1 MGDLIRREDA
11 SIPDPTIRIQRTA
24 DHQWAPEDD
33 SLDIRRYFQ
42 VLRKRKWLITLVVGT
57 ILLLVGIQS
66 FTTTPLYRAAA
77 RVQIDP
83 ESANILPYQAVNES
97 VERYLSSEIY
107 LQTELEILQSR
118 ALARRVVDRLNL
130 ANDPRFIVPVREGL
144 VTSQLGW
151 FKRTLSNLR
160 PGGSDDHTAGSM
172 AGESVTG
179 VEENRA
185 ALDTFRDRL
194 EVEQVPNSRLV
205 EIRWVSPDP
214 TLAAAVSDTLAEE
227 FIEQNLQTKFEA
239 NTRATEFLKKQLQDM
254 KGKVEKSEQELVKYA
269 RENNIVSIGPDRGS
283 IVLQTLE
290 DLNRQ
295 MTTVEG
301 DLIGKTADYQAVRD
315 ATPENFPQSLRT
327 PSTSL
332 LEERLFGLQQNL
344 ASLSAQFGN
353 EWPAVI
359 QVRQQIQEVE
369 KQLQRE
375 KKETINRVQSE
386 YRVAVNR
393 QQMLKSALNR
403 QKAEANQL
411 NQDSIQYNILQR
423 EVDTNRQLYEGLLQ
437 RLKETGISAGM
448 RSSNIHVVDHA
459 EVPAAPYSPQRAA
472 DLALGFGV
480 GLFLAIGLAFLME
493 YLDNTLKTPE
503 DMEQSLGLPSLGVI
517 PAMADLPAGSSR
529 LLASRNESGGSKD
542 VPARISPA
550 RFRVWEAYRSL
561 RTSILLSHSGKPPKV
576 IMVTS
581 SVPGEGKTTTVANTG
596 IVLAQTGART
606 LLIDLDMRKP
616 ALASTFGY
624 NGNQGISAY
633 LSGNGDLSSQIRQ
646 TNYPNLFLLP
656 AGFRPPNPAELIG
669 SERMETALRLLGD
682 YFKYIVID
690 TPPVLSVTD
699 GLLLSPHVDGVVMV
713 IKGGSTPKEAARKAG
728 NHLSSVGAR
737 ILGALINNV
746 DMNAPEYSYYYRH
759 YFDERYNNDLSS
771 AAGQAGAV

>member
-1 MGDLIRREDA
+1 D
-11 SIPDPTIRIQRTA
+11 
-24 DHQWAPEDD
+24 DD

-42 VLRKRKWLITLVVGT
+42 VLLKRKWLIGLVVGAV
-57 ILLLVGIQS
+57 LLLVGLQS
-66 FTTTPLYRAAA
+66 FTTTPLYRATA

-83 ESANILPYQAVNES
+83 ESASILPYQPLNES
-97 VERYLSSEIY
+97 AERYLSSEIY
-107 LQTELEILQSR
+107 LQTQLEILQSR

-130 ANDPRFIVPVREGL
+130 ANDPRFSVPVREGV
-144 VTSQLGW
+144 VTSQLSW
-151 FKRTLSNLR
+151 LKRTVSNLR
-160 PGGSDDHTAGSM
+160 PGRSDAPKTGADESGAGRDK
-172 AGESVTG
+172 
-179 VEENRA
+179 NRDV
-185 ALDTFRDRL
+185 LDTFRDRL
-194 EVEQVPNSRLV
+194 EVAQVPNSRLV

-254 KGKVEKSEQELVKYA
+254 KGKVEKSEQELVQYA
-269 RENNIVSIGPDRGS
+269 RENNIVNIGPDRGS

-301 DLIGKTADYQAVRD
+301 ELIGKTADYQAVRD

-327 PSTSL
+327 PSISL

-344 ASLSAQFGN
+344 ASLSAQFGS

-393 QQMLKSALNR
+393 RQMLLGALNR
-403 QKAEANQL
+403 QKSEANQL

-448 RSSNIHVVDHA
+448 RASNIHVVDHA
-459 EVPAAPYSPQRAA
+459 EVPETPYSPQRAG
-472 DLALGFGV
+472 DLALGLGV

-529 LLASRNESGGSKD
+529 LLASRNESGDSKTGL
-542 VPARISPA
+542 PAPISPA

-646 TNYPNLFLLP
+646 T
-656 AGFRPPNPAELIG
+656 
-669 SERMETALRLLGD
+669 
-682 YFKYIVID
+682 
-690 TPPVLSVTD
+690 
-699 GLLLSPHVDGVVMV
+699 
-713 IKGGSTPKEAARKAG
+713 
-728 NHLSSVGAR
+728 
-737 ILGALINNV
+737 
-746 DMNAPEYSYYYRH
+746 
-759 YFDERYNNDLSS
+759 
-771 AAGQAGAV
+771 

>member
-1 MGDLIRREDA
+1 M
-11 SIPDPTIRIQRTA
+11 
-24 DHQWAPEDD
+24 
-33 SLDIRRYFQ
+33 
-42 VLRKRKWLITLVVGT
+42 
-57 ILLLVGIQS
+57 
-66 FTTTPLYRAAA
+66 
-77 RVQIDP
+77 
-83 ESANILPYQAVNES
+83 
-97 VERYLSSEIY
+97 
-107 LQTELEILQSR
+107 
-118 ALARRVVDRLNL
+118 
-130 ANDPRFIVPVREGL
+130 
-144 VTSQLGW
+144 TSQLSW
-151 FKRTLSNLR
+151 LKRTVSNLR
-160 PGGSDDHTAGSM
+160 PGRSDAPKTGADESGAGRDK
-172 AGESVTG
+172 
-179 VEENRA
+179 NRDV
-185 ALDTFRDRL
+185 LDTFRDRL
-194 EVEQVPNSRLV
+194 EVAQVPNSRLV

-269 RENNIVSIGPDRGS
+269 RENNIVNIGPDRGS
-283 IVLQTLE
+283 MVLQTLE

-301 DLIGKTADYQAVRD
+301 ELIGKTADYQAVRD
-315 ATPENFPQSLRT
+315 ATPESFPQSLRT
-327 PSTSL
+327 PSISL

-344 ASLSAQFGN
+344 ASLSAQFGS

-369 KQLQRE
+369 KQLLRE

-393 QQMLKSALNR
+393 RQMLLGALNR

-448 RSSNIHVVDHA
+448 RASNIHVVDHA
-459 EVPAAPYSPQRAA
+459 EVPEAPYSPQRAA
-472 DLALGFGV
+472 DLALGLGV

-529 LLASRNESGGSKD
+529 LLASRNESGDSKTD
-542 VPARISPA
+542 LPAAISPA

-646 TNYPNLFLLP
+646 TSYPNLFLLP

-669 SERMETALRLLGD
+669 SERMESALRLLGD
-682 YFKYIVID
+682 YFKYILID
-690 TPPVLSVTD
+690 TPPILSVTD
-699 GLLLSPHVDGVVMV
+699 GLLLCPHVDGVVMV

-728 NHLSSVGAR
+728 NHLTSVGAR

-759 YFDERYNNDLSS
+759 YFDERYNTDLSS
-771 AAGQAGAV
+771 AAG

>member
-1 MGDLIRREDA
+1 MGDLIRREYA
-11 SIPDPTIRIQRTA
+11 SVPDPTIRIQRTA
-24 DHQWAPEDD
+24 DYPWAPEDD

-42 VLRKRKWLITLVVGT
+42 VLLKRKWLISLVVGT
-57 ILLLVGIQS
+57 VLLLVAVQS
-66 FTTTPLYRAAA
+66 FTTTPLYRATA

-83 ESANILPYQAVNES
+83 ESANVLPYKDIYES
-97 VERYLSSEIY
+97 DERYVASEIY
-107 LQTELEILQSR
+107 LQTQLEILQSR

-130 ANDPRFIVPVREGL
+130 ANDPRFNEPISQGVVM
-144 VTSQLGW
+144 SQLVWLKKSISSLVPRQSTEDNGL
-151 FKRTLSNLR
+151 TPVQAS
-160 PGGSDDHTAGSM
+160 GA
-172 AGESVTG
+172 
-179 VEENRA
+179 EENREVI
-185 ALDTFRDRL
+185 DTLLDRL
-194 EVEQVPNSRLV
+194 DVDQVPNSRLV
-205 EIRWVSPDP
+205 EISWVAPNAR
-214 TLAAAVSDTLAEE
+214 LAAAVADTMAEE
-227 FIEQNLQTKFEA
+227 YIEQNLQTKFEA

-254 KGKVEKSEQELVKYA
+254 KGKVEKSEEELVKYA
-269 RENNIVSIGPDRGS
+269 RENNIVNIGPDRGS

-301 DLIGKTADYQAVRD
+301 DLIGKTADYQAVKD
-315 ATPENFPQSLRT
+315 STPENFPQSLRT
-327 PSTSL
+327 PNIAL

-344 ASLSAQFGN
+344 ASLTAQFGN

-369 KQLQRE
+369 QQLKRE
-375 KKETINRVQSE
+375 KKETINRVQSD

-393 QQMLKSALNR
+393 RQMLQSALGR

-448 RSSNIHVVDHA
+448 RTSNIHVVDHA
-459 EVPAAPYSPQRAA
+459 ELPDAPYAPQRAA

-480 GLFLAIGLAFLME
+480 GLFIAIGLAFLME

-503 DMEQSLGLPSLGVI
+503 EMEQSLGLPSLGVI
-517 PAMADLPAGSSR
+517 PTMADLAAGASR
-529 LLASRNESGGSKD
+529 LLASRSDSGGTKSE

-561 RTSILLSHSGKPPKV
+561 RTSILLSHSGKPPKI

-682 YFKYIVID
+682 YFKYILVD
-690 TPPVLSVTD
+690 TPPILSVTD
-699 GLLLSPHVDGVVMV
+699 GLLLSPHVDGVVLV
-713 IKGGSTPKEAARKAG
+713 VKGGATPKEAVRKAG
-728 NHLSSVGAR
+728 NHMRSVGAR

-746 DMNAPEYSYYYRH
+746 DMDAPEYSYYYRH

>member
-1 MGDLIRREDA
+1 MGDLIRREYA
-11 SIPDPTIRIQRTA
+11 SVPDPTIRIQRTT
-24 DHQWAPEDD
+24 DYQWTPEND

-42 VLRKRKWLITLVVGT
+42 VLLKRKWLIAAVVGT
-57 ILLLVGIQS
+57 VLLLVAIQS
-66 FTTTPLYRAAA
+66 FTTTPLYRATA

-83 ESANILPYQAVNES
+83 EAANILPYKDVYES
-97 VERYLSSEIY
+97 AERYLSSEIY

-118 ALARRVVDRLNL
+118 ALARRVIDRLNL
-130 ANDPRFIVPVREGL
+130 ANDPRFKEPV
-144 VTSQLGW
+144 SQGVVISQVGW
-151 FKRTLSNLR
+151 LKHAIASLK
-160 PGGSDDHTAGSM
+160 PGGAEDRRKLTGEDPAAG
-172 AGESVTG
+172 AQ
-179 VEENRA
+179 ENRA
-185 ALDTFRDRL
+185 VLDTFTDRL
-194 EVEQVPNSRLV
+194 DVEQVPNSRLV
-205 EIRWVSPDP
+205 EISWISPNP
-214 TLAAAVSDTLAEE
+214 GLAAAVSDTLAEE

-301 DLIGKTADYQAVRD
+301 DLIGKTADFQAVRD

-327 PSTSL
+327 PSISL

-344 ASLSAQFGN
+344 ASLTAQFGN

-369 KQLQRE
+369 QQLKRE

-393 QQMLKSALNR
+393 RQMLLGALNR
-403 QKAEANQL
+403 QKAQANQL
-411 NQDSIQYNILQR
+411 NQDSIEYNILQR

-448 RSSNIHVVDHA
+448 RTSNIHVVDHA
-459 EVPAAPYSPQRAA
+459 EVPDAPYSPQRAA
-472 DLALGFGV
+472 DLAMGFGV
-480 GLFLAIGLAFLME
+480 GLFIAIGLAFLME
-493 YLDNTLKTPE
+493 YLDNTLKSPE

-517 PAMADLPAGSSR
+517 PTMADLPAGSSR
-529 LLASRNESGGSKD
+529 LLAARNEGGANAEL
-542 VPARISPA
+542 PTRISPA

-561 RTSILLSHSGKPPKV
+561 RTSILLSHSGTPPKV
-576 IMVTS
+576 IMITS

-682 YFKYIVID
+682 YFKYILID
-690 TPPVLSVTD
+690 TPPILSVTD
-699 GLLLSPHVDGVVMV
+699 GLLLSPHVDGVVLV
-713 IKGGSTPKEAARKAG
+713 IKGGATPKEAARKAG
-728 NHLSSVGAR
+728 NHLLSVGAR

-746 DMNAPEYSYYYRH
+746 DMDAPEYAYYYRH
-759 YFDERYNNDLSS
+759 YFDERYNTDLSS
-771 AAGQAGAV
+771 AAGQGGAV

>member
-1 MGDLIRREDA
+1 MGDLSRREYA
-11 SIPDPTIRIQRTA
+11 SVPDPTIRIQRTS
-24 DHQWAPEDD
+24 DYQWAPEDD
-33 SLDIRRYFQ
+33 SLDIRRYYQ
-42 VLRKRKWLITLVVGT
+42 VLLKRKWLITT
-57 ILLLVGIQS
+57 IVATVLLLVAVQS
-66 FTTTPLYRAAA
+66 FTTTPLYRATA

-83 ESANILPYQAVNES
+83 ESANVLPYKDVYES
-97 VERYLSSEIY
+97 DERYASTAIY
-107 LQTELEILQSR
+107 FQTQLEILQSR

-130 ANDPRFIVPVREGL
+130 ANDPRFNEPISQGL
-144 VTSQLGW
+144 VMSQLNWIKKSVSSLMPRQTDDDNG
-151 FKRTLSNLR
+151 LAAADA
-160 PGGSDDHTAGSM
+160 GGAG
-172 AGESVTG
+172 
-179 VEENRA
+179 EENRQA
-185 ALDTFRDRL
+185 IDTLLDRL
-194 EVEQVPNSRLV
+194 DVAEVPNSRIV
-205 EIRWVSPDP
+205 EISWVAPNSR
-214 TLAAAVSDTLAEE
+214 LAAAVADTMAEE
-227 FIEQNLQTKFEA
+227 YIEQNLQTKFEA
-239 NTRATEFLKKQLQDM
+239 NTRANEFLKKQLQEM

-269 RENNIVSIGPDRGS
+269 RENNIVNIGPDRGS

-301 DLIGKTADYQAVRD
+301 DLIGKTADYQAVKD

-327 PSTSL
+327 PSISL
-332 LEERLFGLQQNL
+332 LEERLSGLEQNL

-359 QVRQQIQEVE
+359 QVRQQIREVE
-369 KQLQRE
+369 KQLLRE
-375 KKETINRVQSE
+375 KKETINRVRSE
-386 YRVAVNR
+386 YQVAVNR
-393 QQMLKSALNR
+393 REMLKRALNR
-403 QKAEANQL
+403 QTAEANQL

-448 RSSNIHVVDHA
+448 RTSNIHIVDHP
-459 EVPAAPYSPQRAA
+459 ERPDVPYAPQRAA
-472 DLALGFGV
+472 DLAMGFGV
-480 GLFLAIGLAFLME
+480 GLFIAIGLAFLME

-503 DMEQSLGLPSLGVI
+503 EIEQSLGLPSLGVI
-517 PAMADLPAGSSR
+517 PTMSDLPAGTSR
-529 LLASRNESGGSKD
+529 LLASRNENGSSSD
-542 VPARISPA
+542 LPARISPA

-616 ALASTFGY
+616 ALANTFGY
-624 NGNQGISAY
+624 HGNQGVSAY
-633 LSGNGDLSSQIRQ
+633 LSGNADLSSQIRQ

-682 YFKYIVID
+682 YFKYILID
-690 TPPVLSVTD
+690 SPPILSVTD
-699 GLLLSPHVDGVVMV
+699 GLLLSPHVDGVVLV
-713 IKGGSTPKEAARKAG
+713 IKGGATPKEAARKAA
-728 NHLSSVGAR
+728 NHLESVGAR

-746 DMNAPEYSYYYRH
+746 DMDAPEYSYYYRH

-771 AAGQAGAV
+771 AAGESGAI

>member
-1 MGDLIRREDA
+1 MGDLIRREYA
-11 SIPDPTIRIQRTA
+11 SIPDPAVRIQRTA
-24 DHQWAPEDD
+24 DYQWAPEDD

-42 VLRKRKWLITLVVGT
+42 VLLKRKWLITAVVGT
-57 ILLLVGIQS
+57 VLLLVAIQS
-66 FTTTPLYRAAA
+66 FTTTPLYRATA

-83 ESANILPYQAVNES
+83 EAANILPYQTVQES
-97 VERYLSSEIY
+97 AERYLASEIY
-107 LQTELEILQSR
+107 LQTELEILRSR

-130 ANDPRFIVPVREGL
+130 ANDPRFRVPVREGL
-144 VTSQLGW
+144 VTSQLHW
-151 FKRTLSNLR
+151 FKRAISSLR
-160 PGGSDDHTAGSM
+160 PRGSDARRGLR
-172 AGESVTG
+172 AESRPG
-179 VEENRA
+179 AEANRA
-185 ALDTFRDRL
+185 VLDTFSDRL

-214 TLAAAVSDTLAEE
+214 TLAATVSDTLAEE

-239 NTRATEFLKKQLQDM
+239 NTRATEFLKKQLQEM
-254 KGKVEKSEQELVKYA
+254 KARVERSEQELVKYA
-269 RENNIVSIGPDRGS
+269 RENNIVNIGPDRGS

-295 MTTVEG
+295 LTGVEG
-301 DLIGKTADYQAVRD
+301 ELIGKTAEYEAVKD
-315 ATPENFPQSLRT
+315 ATPEDFPQSLRT
-327 PSTSL
+327 PSIAL

-344 ASLSAQFGN
+344 ASLSAQFRE

-359 QVRQQIQEVE
+359 QVRKQIQEVE
-369 KQLQRE
+369 QQLKRE
-375 KKETINRVQSE
+375 KKETINRVRSE

-393 QQMLKSALNR
+393 RQMLKNALNR

-411 NQDSIQYNILQR
+411 NQDSIQYSILQR

-437 RLKETGISAGM
+437 RLKETGVAAGM
-448 RSSNIHVVDHA
+448 RTSNIHVVDRA
-459 EVPAAPYSPQRAA
+459 EVPDAPYSPQRAA

-503 DMEQSLGLPSLGVI
+503 EMEQSLGLPSLGVI
-517 PAMADLPAGSSR
+517 PTMADLPAGSSR
-529 LLASRNESGGSKD
+529 LLAARNDPGGSRSEL
-542 VPARISPA
+542 PARVTPT

-576 IMVTS
+576 VMVTS
-581 SVPGEGKTTTVANTG
+581 SLPGEGKTTTVANTG

-616 ALASTFGY
+616 ALATTFGY

-682 YFKYIVID
+682 YFKYILID

-699 GLLLSPHVDGVVMV
+699 GLLLSPHVDGVVLV
-713 IKGGSTPKEAARKAG
+713 IKGGATPKEAARKAG
-728 NHLSSVGAR
+728 NHLLSVGAR
-737 ILGALINNV
+737 ILGALINSV
-746 DMNAPEYSYYYRH
+746 DMDAPEYAYYYRN
-759 YFDERYNNDLSS
+759 YFDEQYNDDLSS
-771 AAGQAGAV
+771 AAGPAGAA